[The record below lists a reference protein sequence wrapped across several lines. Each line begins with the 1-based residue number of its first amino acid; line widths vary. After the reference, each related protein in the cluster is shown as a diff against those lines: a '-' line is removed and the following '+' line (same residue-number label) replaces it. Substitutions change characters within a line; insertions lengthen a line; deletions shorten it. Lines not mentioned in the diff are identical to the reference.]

1 VKKQVYPNLETP
13 MTPPASSEL
22 LLIRHAPAETGG
34 RLCGRR
40 DVPARLD
47 DTATL
52 ARVSAALSDVRHV
65 VTSPALRCRQTA
77 AALFPGIAPTQ
88 DARLWEQDFG
98 TEDGLSY
105 ADLPDL
111 GPLPREA
118 LAERRPPG
126 GESFADMVARVNP
139 VLQALAAGDGPVAV
153 VAHAGTVRAGLAL
166 AIGSIPAALAFEVA
180 PLSVT
185 RLRHFDGAFSVAC
198 VNLSV

>member
-1 VKKQVYPNLETP
+1 
-13 MTPPASSEL
+13 MTPLAATEL
-22 LLIRHAPAETGG
+22 VLIRHAPAETGG

-47 DTATL
+47 DRAAL
-52 ARVSAALSDVRHV
+52 ARVGAALAGARVV

-77 AALFPGIAPTQ
+77 EALFPGRATEE

-98 TEDGLSY
+98 AEDGMAY

-111 GPLPREA
+111 GPLPLAA

-126 GESFADMVARVNP
+126 GESFADMVARVAP
-139 VLQALAAGDGPVAV
+139 ALLALAGRARTEGPVAV

-166 AIGSIPAALAFEVA
+166 ALGSVPAALAFEVD

-185 RLRHFDGAFSVAC
+185 RLRCLDGAFSIVC
-198 VNLSV
+198 VNAAG

>member
-1 VKKQVYPNLETP
+1 
-13 MTPPASSEL
+13 MTPLAPSEL
-22 LLIRHAPAETGG
+22 VLIRHAPAETGG

-47 DTATL
+47 DRATL
-52 ARVSAALSDVRHV
+52 ARLAAALRGVRQV

-77 AALFPGIAPTQ
+77 EALFPGAAPAS
-88 DARLWEQDFG
+88 DPRLWEQDFG
-98 TEDGLSY
+98 AEDGMAY

-126 GESFADMVARVNP
+126 GESFADMAARVIPALEELAGAEEP
-139 VLQALAAGDGPVAV
+139 VVV

-166 AIGSIPAALAFEVA
+166 ALGSVPAALAFEVA
-180 PLSVT
+180 PLSLT
-185 RLRHFDGAFSVAC
+185 RLRRLGGAFSVAC

>member
-1 VKKQVYPNLETP
+1 
-13 MTPPASSEL
+13 MTLLASSEL

-47 DTATL
+47 D
-52 ARVSAALSDVRHV
+52 RAALSRLASALTGVRQV
-65 VTSPALRCRQTA
+65 VTSPAIRCRQTA
-77 AALFPGIAPTQ
+77 EALFPGINPDE

-98 TEDGLSY
+98 AEDGMDY

-111 GPLPREA
+111 GPLSREA

-126 GESFADMVARVNP
+126 GESFAEMAVRAIP
-139 VLQALAAGDGPVAV
+139 ALEELAAADGPVAV

-166 AIGSIPAALAFEVA
+166 ALGSVPAALAFEVA
-180 PLSVT
+180 PLSLT
-185 RLRHFDGAFSVAC
+185 RIRCLGGAFSVVS